1 MPPVPRRRSTRYR
14 PPSTSPTGSAAE
26 TMPMAPPLRRLRPP
40 NPARDPG
47 TPTHLLANHDPAA
60 HRRAVHRAIVLIGP
74 RRGERDRVGLP
85 IAGLDGAA
93 RETGRPLRLDAVRHR
108 SRGGPG
114 PRDRAADRDGVDRGG
129 LSPVVGA
136 LEEHV
141 PDHDLTGRTPT
152 PTPTAATTATTAV
165 RGGLA
170 ARERSQRQQA
180 DYRCCDTHFL
190 LLCSPPCASSNCSQF
205 IRQRHR
211 AGGASPR
218 CLDHGGKVSDRF
230 SMAVSDATAGAGAKQ
245 RNRFVG
251 LGTTSSPPIP
261 LSLRE
266 RGDYERTF
274 AVLGHRPTFVVPP
287 LRICGEGDR
296 G

>member
-14 PPSTSPTGSAAE
+14 PPSTSPTGFAAE

-114 PRDRAADRDGVDRGG
+114 PRDRAADRDGVDRGV

-136 LEEHV
+136 LEQDV
-141 PDHDLTGRTPT
+141 PAHDLTGRTPPPN
-152 PTPTAATTATTAV
+152 PTPPPPPHRRHHRHHRHHRRTWGT
-165 RGGLA
+165 
-170 ARERSQRQQA
+170 
-180 DYRCCDTHFL
+180 
-190 LLCSPPCASSNCSQF
+190 CSPRAQPAPASRLPLLRYACP
-205 IRQRHR
+205 
-211 AGGASPR
+211 SP
-218 CLDHGGKVSDRF
+218 LL
-230 SMAVSDATAGAGAKQ
+230 AV
-245 RNRFVG
+245 
-251 LGTTSSPPIP
+251 
-261 LSLRE
+261 LRE
-266 RGDYERTF
+266 LELLPVHPTKAPRRWSVPSLPRSRGQ
-274 AVLGHRPTFVVPP
+274 G
-287 LRICGEGDR
+287 
-296 G
+296 

>member
-14 PPSTSPTGSAAE
+14 PPSTSPTGFAAE

-114 PRDRAADRDGVDRGG
+114 PRDRAADRDGVDRGVLG
-129 LSPVVGA
+129 SVVGA
-136 LEEHV
+136 LEQDV
-141 PDHDLTGRTPT
+141 PDHDLTGWTPTPT
-152 PTPTAATTATTAV
+152 PTPTAATTATTAPV

-180 DYRCCDTHFL
+180 DYRCCDTHVL
-190 LLCSPPCASSNCSQF
+190 LLCSLPCASSNCSQF
-205 IRQRHR
+205 VRQRHR

-218 CLDHGGKVSDRF
+218 CLDHGGKVSDRC
-230 SMAVSDATAGAGAKQ
+230 SMAVSDATPEEDAKQ

-251 LGTTSSPPIP
+251 RRTTRNQAISPY
-261 LSLRE
+261 LAA
-266 RGDYERTF
+266 YRTRS
-274 AVLGHRPTFVVPP
+274 ALVLTAIFS
-287 LRICGEGDR
+287 RIR
-296 G
+296 VR